1 MQTFI
6 QKTFNISELK
16 SISVKSIEE
25 HLKLYTGY
33 VTHTNLVLEKIKE
46 LSEKP
51 EENMGILSGLQKRFG
66 FEYNGMRNH
75 EIYFSSLSGGSKALP
90 EESKL
95 RESIIK
101 EWSSFEKWLEL
112 LKAIAT
118 TRGIGWAILYF
129 DKKENRLLNAWVDE
143 QHFGQLN
150 SCEMILALD
159 MWEHSYYLDYTP
171 ADKKKYIEAFF
182 ENLNWE
188 VIEENFKKAQ

>member
-118 TRGIGWAILYF
+118 T
-129 DKKENRLLNAWVDE
+129 
-143 QHFGQLN
+143 
-150 SCEMILALD
+150 SC
-159 MWEHSYYLDYTP
+159 
-171 ADKKKYIEAFF
+171 
-182 ENLNWE
+182 
-188 VIEENFKKAQ
+188 